1 LTYSIVARD
10 EKTGEMGVAV
20 QSHWFSV
27 GSVVTWARSGVGAI
41 ATQANV
47 DVRYG
52 PMGLEL
58 MAAGKSAPEA
68 LDSLLKSDSMRDVRQ
83 VAIIDSLGRVAAH
96 TGSKCIPNAGHVIGK
111 GFSCQANIM
120 RTRSV
125 WGSMKRKFVEKQRLP
140 LPERMMAA
148 LEAGEEAGGDIRGK
162 QSAAML
168 VVGKDVKPTHWDGRI
183 IDLRVEDSSEPLPEL
198 RRLLRYQRGY
208 EWVNSGDEFLA
219 RRKYR
224 EASVAYRR
232 GLEIVPEVLEL
243 KYWAGVSM
251 LRARRKEEGL
261 SILREVF
268 SKDRSWVKLTRM
280 MVKNRTMG
288 LDKSTLK
295 DLLG

>member
-27 GSVVTWARSGVGAI
+27 GSVVTWARAGVGAV

-58 MAAGKSAPEA
+58 MSAGKSAPEA

-83 VAIIDSLGRVAAH
+83 VAMIDSVGRTAAH
-96 TGSKCIPNAGHVIGK
+96 TGSKCIPNAGHVTGK

-120 RTRSV
+120 RTRRV
-125 WGSMKRKFVEKQRLP
+125 WGSMKRKFVESQRLP

-148 LEAGEEAGGDIRGK
+148 LEAGEDAGGDIRGK
-162 QSAAML
+162 QSAAL
-168 VVGKDVKPTHWDGRI
+168 LIVGKDVKPTYWEGRA
-183 IDLRVEDSSEPLPEL
+183 IDLRVEDSPEPLPEL

-208 EWVNSGDEFLA
+208 EWVNNGDEFLA
-219 RRKYR
+219 GRKYR
-224 EASVAYRR
+224 EALKAYRK

-243 KYWAGVSM
+243 KYWVGVSM
-251 LRARRKEEGL
+251 LKARRKEEGL
-261 SILREVF
+261 GILREVF

-280 MVKNRTMG
+280 MVKERTMG
-288 LDKSTLK
+288 LDKSMLK
-295 DLLG
+295 DILG